1 VPEESDP
8 RIDEILTRH
17 ELDLSRLKDAL
28 GLLSVSPCSCC
39 KKFFRRTDTGALF
52 DAGELIC
59 YGCVHC
65 WWTERCGQLSA
76 KDRVDLEGK
85 LVYWLRA
92 THHAELFKDPTKL
105 PEGSQQELNLVASCL
120 ECRGSG
126 TSMGE
131 EQCRYCAGRGT
142 VWVIVSRKQG

>member
-1 VPEESDP
+1 MPEESDP
-8 RIDEILTRH
+8 RIEEILTRH

-28 GLLSVSPCSCC
+28 GLLAVSPCSCC

-59 YGCVHC
+59 YGCIHC

-105 PEGSQQELNLVASCL
+105 PETSQQELSLVASCL

-126 TSMGE
+126 TSMGQ

-142 VWVIVSRKQG
+142 VWVVVSGKQS